1 MLSDEAF
8 RRSPESAL
16 SRLPSLQL
24 KERRLRSPN
33 SRDRKGVLG
42 LLLWGLFGQD
52 FCLCERTLTT
62 FVHRQ
67 TFLEKLF
74 FLYLAE
80 AQDTWRLIRPSFDLG
95 KAGNPDGKNGHK

>member
-52 FCLCERTLTT
+52 FLSLRKDS
-62 FVHRQ
+62 HNIRSQ
-67 TFLEKLF
+67 ANISRKTFLLV
-74 FLYLAE
+74 LGRSARYLAPHSS
-80 AQDTWRLIRPSFDLG
+80 LV
-95 KAGNPDGKNGHK
+95 